1 MNLER
6 IHRRLIR
13 EGDAVAWLDPAKT
26 FGLRF
31 GFNEA
36 RGRSPL
42 RAVDRPFSACSRGRD
57 RPGSIR

>member
-31 GFNEA
+31 GFNE
-36 RGRSPL
+36 G
-42 RAVDRPFSACSRGRD
+42 
-57 RPGSIR
+57 